1 MVTGSISLKRTQ
13 SSDSRGTEKHLFFP
27 LVFGFVS
34 ALPTQILKES
44 GHPGAEAP
52 LNGKLKD

>member
-1 MVTGSISLKRTQ
+1 MVAGSVSLKRTR

-27 LVFGFVS
+27 LVSGFVS
-34 ALPTQILKES
+34 ALPTQMLKQS

-52 LNGKLKD
+52 RNGKLKG

>member
-1 MVTGSISLKRTQ
+1 M
-13 SSDSRGTEKHLFFP
+13 HLFFP

-34 ALPTQILKES
+34 ALPTQMVKES